1 MDKTVKICFSHNDDV
16 RYIVWV
22 KNSQCLCWKVIVDPS
37 NPIQNVKNNF
47 IIPKDVPNAKTN
59 ITVNGASK
67 VYKYH
72 VDANKGGFTDDYV
85 GLVEGNKNIRYPS
98 FQKEYGETNLVL
110 EGVTT
115 NTKVNIDYGKIGTYN
130 GKSQYQASSI

>member
-1 MDKTVKICFSHNDDV
+1 MPPAIFFYYSILFDSRFKTL
-16 RYIVWV
+16 
-22 KNSQCLCWKVIVDPS
+22 Q
-37 NPIQNVKNNF
+37 QNHF

-98 FQKEYGETNLVL
+98 
-110 EGVTT
+110 
-115 NTKVNIDYGKIGTYN
+115 
-130 GKSQYQASSI
+130 